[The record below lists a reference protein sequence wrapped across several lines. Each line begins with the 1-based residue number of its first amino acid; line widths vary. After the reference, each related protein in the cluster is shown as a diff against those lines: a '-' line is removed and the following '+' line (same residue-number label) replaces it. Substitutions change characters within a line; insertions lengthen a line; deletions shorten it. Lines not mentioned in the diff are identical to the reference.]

1 MASHTKYCFDDDWG
15 QGEFMAPV
23 VLEWPNLSR
32 SIVYCLPFHFVGSIV
47 LDKIAVWRMLWRHW
61 IYDNFSLLSEE
72 LFGIYHLCEGEL
84 MALHSWHD
92 LHVKWAKHY
101 AMKIWD
107 FFS

>member
-1 MASHTKYCFDDDWG
+1 
-15 QGEFMAPV
+15 MAPV
-23 VLEWPNLSR
+23 VSEWLNLSR

-84 MALHSWHD
+84 MALHSWHACMSSEPSIMQW
-92 LHVKWAKHY
+92 KFE
-101 AMKIWD
+101 I
-107 FFS
+107 FFPKKVGGGNI